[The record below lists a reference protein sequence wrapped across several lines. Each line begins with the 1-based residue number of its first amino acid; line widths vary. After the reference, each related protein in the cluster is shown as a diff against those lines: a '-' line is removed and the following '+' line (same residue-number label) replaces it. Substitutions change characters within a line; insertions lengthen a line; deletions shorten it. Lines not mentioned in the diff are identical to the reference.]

1 AIVVMACRYAGGV
14 RSPEDLW
21 QLVAGGVDA
30 IGEFPDNRG
39 WDVPGLYDP
48 DPEQLGKT
56 YSVRGGFLYDADL
69 FDADFFGISPR
80 EALAIDPQ
88 QRLLLE
94 VAGEA
99 LDRAGIDPAALR
111 GSQTGV
117 FVGLGHNDYRA
128 RLDGEPEPFE
138 GYLLT
143 GSMASVA
150 SGRLAYTF
158 GFEGPAVSVETACS
172 SSLVAIHLAGQ
183 ALLQGDC
190 PMALVGGVA
199 VMPTP
204 RGVIPLS
211 RPRG

>member
-1 AIVVMACRYAGGV
+1 PDQGQRGHRPRARDAGEHRPGPGVQGAGFRLDTGRGDPQPAGGRDRPAAPGDADLRPPDAGGARAGAAPRRPRPPGPGRGPRRGCAGRLGAGPAAPRGGAAWAEPLAIVAMACRYPGGV

-94 VAGEA
+94 V
-99 LDRAGIDPAALR
+99 
-111 GSQTGV
+111 
-117 FVGLGHNDYRA
+117 
-128 RLDGEPEPFE
+128 
-138 GYLLT
+138 
-143 GSMASVA
+143 
-150 SGRLAYTF
+150 
-158 GFEGPAVSVETACS
+158 
-172 SSLVAIHLAGQ
+172 
-183 ALLQGDC
+183 
-190 PMALVGGVA
+190 
-199 VMPTP
+199 
-204 RGVIPLS
+204 
-211 RPRG
+211 